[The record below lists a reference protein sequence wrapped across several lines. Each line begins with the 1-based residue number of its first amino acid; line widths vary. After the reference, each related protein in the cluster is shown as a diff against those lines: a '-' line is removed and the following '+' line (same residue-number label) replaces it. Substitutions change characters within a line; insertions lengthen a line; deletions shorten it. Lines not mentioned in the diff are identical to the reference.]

1 MAAAKPIVTM
11 GDGDLFA
18 GSSPSSKKSTNAAS
32 PSKPK
37 GKASKTPTDVV
48 MKNGSNTPSNASVE
62 EKKSGAEEKTA
73 KDYYFDSYSHFGI
86 HEEMLKD
93 KVRTGTYQRAIVSN
107 PHIFKD
113 KIVLDIGCGTGI
125 LSLFAAKAGA
135 KHVYGIEMA
144 GIATQARKIV
154 SENGYAKK
162 ITIIKGK
169 VEEVVLPDGVTSV
182 DVIISEWMGYFLLYE
197 SMLNTVLY
205 ARDKWLAKD
214 GAIMPDRA
222 RMMVVGIEDG
232 EYMREK
238 INFWDNVYG
247 FKMSCLKAEAM
258 KEPLVDVVHGNSVMT
273 ESSRILDLDLYTCKV
288 EDLDFQSK
296 FTLKVKHDDYV
307 HAVVAYFDCTFS
319 KCHTTVKFST
329 APWSDY
335 THWKQTVFYLDRSL
349 MVTKGHKITGLINV
363 HANAKNPRDLD
374 IELKTTYKSNKVGT
388 IKQER
393 KYLMR

>member
-1 MAAAKPIVTM
+1 MAAAKQVVM
-11 GDGDLFA
+11 NDGDLFNGA
-18 GSSPSSKKSTNAAS
+18 SSSPSTKKQTKSA
-32 PSKPK
+32 KPAK
-37 GKASKTPTDVV
+37 PTADVV
-48 MKNGSNTPSNASVE
+48 MKNGSNDNAEE
-62 EKKSGAEEKTA
+62 EKKGDETEKTA

-93 KVRTGTYQRAIVSN
+93 KVRTGTYQKAICSN
-107 PHIFKD
+107 PHLFKD

-154 SENGYAKK
+154 AENGYAKK

-169 VEEVVLPDGVTSV
+169 VEEVTLPDGVEKV

-205 ARDKWLAKD
+205 ARDKWLKED

-222 RMMVVGIEDG
+222 RMMLVGIEDG

-273 ESSRILDLDLYTCKV
+273 ESCRILDLDLYTCKV
-288 EDLDFQSK
+288 EDLDFSSK

-307 HAVVAYFDCTFS
+307 HAVVAYFDCEFK
-319 KCHTTVKFST
+319 KCHTRVSFST
-329 APWSDY
+329 APWSEY

-349 MVTKGHKITGLINV
+349 MVSKGHKLTGFIKV
-363 HANAKNPRDLD
+363 HHNAKNPRDLD

>member
-1 MAAAKPIVTM
+1 MS
-11 GDGDLFA
+11 DGDLFNGA
-18 GSSPSSKKSTNAAS
+18 STSPSTKKQTKPAKPT
-32 PSKPK
+32 PS
-37 GKASKTPTDVV
+37 ADVV
-48 MKNGSNTPSNASVE
+48 MKNGSNDNAAE
-62 EKKSGAEEKTA
+62 EKKSDETEKTA

-93 KVRTGTYQRAIVSN
+93 KVRTGTYQKAIVSN
-107 PHIFKD
+107 PHLFKD

-154 SENGYAKK
+154 AENGYAKK
-162 ITIIKGK
+162 VTIIKGK
-169 VEEVVLPDGVTSV
+169 VEEVTLPDGVEKV

-205 ARDKWLAKD
+205 ARDKWLKPET
-214 GAIMPDRA
+214 GVIMPDRA
-222 RMMVVGIEDG
+222 RMMLVGIEDG

-273 ESSRILDLDLYTCKV
+273 ESCRILDLDLYKCKV
-288 EDLDFQSK
+288 EDLDFSSK

-319 KCHTTVKFST
+319 KCHTRVSFST
-329 APWSDY
+329 APWSEY

-349 MVTKGHKITGLINV
+349 MVSKGHKLTGWIGV
-363 HANAKNPRDLD
+363 HHNAKNPRDLD

>member
-1 MAAAKPIVTM
+1 MS
-11 GDGDLFA
+11 DGDLFNGA
-18 GSSPSSKKSTNAAS
+18 STSPSTKKQTKSAKPT
-32 PSKPK
+32 PS
-37 GKASKTPTDVV
+37 ADVV
-48 MKNGSNTPSNASVE
+48 MKNGSNDNAAE
-62 EKKSGAEEKTA
+62 EKKSDETEKTA

-93 KVRTGTYQRAIVSN
+93 KVRTGTYQKAIVSN
-107 PHIFKD
+107 QHLFKD

-154 SENGYAKK
+154 AENGYAKK
-162 ITIIKGK
+162 VTIIKGK
-169 VEEVVLPDGVTSV
+169 VEEVTLPDGVEKV

-205 ARDKWLAKD
+205 ARDKWLKPET
-214 GAIMPDRA
+214 GVIMPDRA
-222 RMMVVGIEDG
+222 RMMLVGIEDG

-273 ESSRILDLDLYTCKV
+273 ESCRILDLDLYKCKV
-288 EDLDFQSK
+288 EDLDFSSK

-319 KCHTTVKFST
+319 KCHTRVSFST
-329 APWSDY
+329 APWSEY

-349 MVTKGHKITGLINV
+349 MVSKGHKLTGWIGV
-363 HANAKNPRDLD
+363 HHNAKNPRDLD

>member
-1 MAAAKPIVTM
+1 M
-11 GDGDLFA
+11 GNDGDLFN
-18 GSSPSSKKSTNAAS
+18 GNTSSPTKKQKPAS
-32 PSKPK
+32 PSKSKPK
-37 GKASKTPTDVV
+37 KKPTADVE
-48 MKNGSNTPSNASVE
+48 MKNGSNTPADAE
-62 EKKSGAEEKTA
+62 EKKSEDTEKTA

-93 KVRTGTYQRAIVSN
+93 KVRTGTYQKAIMSN
-107 PHIFKD
+107 PHLFKN

-144 GIATQARKIV
+144 GIAVQAREIV
-154 SENGYAKK
+154 KENGYAKK

-169 VEEVVLPDGVTSV
+169 VEEVTLPDGVEEV

-205 ARDKWLAKD
+205 ARDKWLSKE

-222 RMMVVGIEDG
+222 RMMLVGIEDG

-247 FKMSCLKAEAM
+247 FKMGCLKAEAM

-273 ESSRILDLDLYTCKV
+273 ESARILDLNLYTCKV

-307 HAVVAYFDCTFS
+307 HAIVAYFDCEFT

-335 THWKQTVFYLDRSL
+335 THWKQTVFYLDTSL
-349 MVTKGHKITGLINV
+349 MVSKGHKITGFIKV
-363 HANAKNPRDLD
+363 HHNEKNPRDLD
-374 IELKTTYKSNKVGT
+374 IDLKSTYKSNKTGG
-388 IKQER
+388 IKNER